1 MHTLLIYFSHF
12 SIEFFAL
19 LEVPAQL
26 RNNLF
31 TSCSRMKHFLSC
43 FSFARVG
50 RDQGDWKNPY
60 IGGQGEN
67 TEIGREAKERE
78 ATSGP
83 AASRQGQATG

>member
-31 TSCSRMKHFLSC
+31 TSCSGMKHFLSC

-50 RDQGDWKNPY
+50 
-60 IGGQGEN
+60 GGTRAPESLIFTVLN
-67 TEIGREAKERE
+67 LK
-78 ATSGP
+78 
-83 AASRQGQATG
+83 SRS

>member
-50 RDQGDWKNPY
+50 RDQGD
-60 IGGQGEN
+60 
-67 TEIGREAKERE
+67 
-78 ATSGP
+78 
-83 AASRQGQATG
+83 